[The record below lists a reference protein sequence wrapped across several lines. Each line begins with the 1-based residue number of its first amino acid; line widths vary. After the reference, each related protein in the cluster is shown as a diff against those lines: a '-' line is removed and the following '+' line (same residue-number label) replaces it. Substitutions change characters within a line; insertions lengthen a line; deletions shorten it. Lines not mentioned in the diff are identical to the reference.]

1 MDEVS
6 VPQDPEAVEARM
18 QLLRELIIATHR
30 KDKEARRTL
39 TAALDEQQWADVSI
53 VIGAATQIA
62 VNLHHDA
69 IVVAGRE
76 EWVKLFGQEMINHHS
91 DWMRLQAGQITG
103 MLRSTFGNIRL
114 ALTVPK
120 ATRCRLQVTMVEYMV
135 TASLELRDIFEDE
148 LDDVLLDAMTLASR
162 RAFIDEFEG
171 D

>member
-1 MDEVS
+1 MDEMI
-6 VPQDPEAVEARM
+6 VPHDPEAVEARM

-30 KDKEARRTL
+30 KDKDARRQL
-39 TAALDEQQWADVSI
+39 TAALDEQQWSDVSI
-53 VIGAATQIA
+53 VVSAATQVA
-62 VNLHHDA
+62 VKLHHDA

-76 EWVKLFGQEMINHHS
+76 EWVKLFGQEMMNHHA

-120 ATRCRLQVTMVEYMV
+120 STRCRLQVTMVEYMI

-148 LDDVLLDAMTLASR
+148 LDDVLTEAVTLASR
-162 RAFIDEFEG
+162 RAFVDEFEG